1 MQVIKTFFFMVVF
14 VLIVSF
20 ITQNQWMLNEN
31 QFIQFTFYGYRT
43 FPLSIPLIMAFC
55 VLMGASI
62 ASFSVVLTH
71 IRQKQLLK
79 KQRKT
84 IKLMEKELNELRNLP
99 ITEIE
104 GDIKENAA
112 SKESME

>member
-1 MQVIKTFFFMVVF
+1 MQVIKTFFFMVIF

-20 ITQNQWMLNEN
+20 ITQNQWMLQESE
-31 QFIQFTFYGYRT
+31 FIQFTFSGYRT

-55 VLMGASI
+55 VLAGASI

-71 IRQKQLLK
+71 LRQKKLLK

-84 IKLMEKELNELRNLP
+84 IAIMEKELNELRNLP

-112 SKESME
+112 STESLE